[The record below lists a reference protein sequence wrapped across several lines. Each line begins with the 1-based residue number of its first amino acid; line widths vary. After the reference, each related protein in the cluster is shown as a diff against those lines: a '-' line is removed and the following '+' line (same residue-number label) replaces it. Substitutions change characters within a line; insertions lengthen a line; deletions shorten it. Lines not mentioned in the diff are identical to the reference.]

1 MCRVV
6 EIVKAGGIERTQG
19 AGVNTGKARLTTS
32 AQARAIGAGVN
43 GMERGRNTMAT
54 EGAGKGNVR
63 AGVGGTAKAGG
74 ITTTCCFFVPPT
86 RFLNFSRQSPRQQMQ
101 KYGINHVYMKVPPK
115 AK

>member
-1 MCRVV
+1 MSRVV
-6 EIVKAGGIERTQG
+6 EIVKAGGIKRTQG
-19 AGVNTGKARLTTS
+19 AGVNTGKAQLATS

-63 AGVGGTAKAGG
+63 AGVGGPAKAGG
-74 ITTTCCFFVPPT
+74 TDHTLFFLRATTP
-86 RFLNFSRQSPRQQMQ
+86 FSR
-101 KYGINHVYMKVPPK
+101 HVNKCRNMVSIMYMKVPPK

>member
-74 ITTTCCFFVPPT
+74 IITTTCCFFSVLRPV
-86 RFLNFSRQSPRQQMQ
+86 FSPESPATSTNAEIWYQSCT
-101 KYGINHVYMKVPPK
+101 
-115 AK
+115 

>member
-43 GMERGRNTMAT
+43 GMEWGRNTMAT

-74 ITTTCCFFVPPT
+74 ITRPHAV
-86 RFLNFSRQSPRQQMQ
+86 FSPCHDPVFSPRQQMQ
-101 KYGINHVYMKVPPK
+101 KYGINHVHEGPP
-115 AK
+115 

>member
-19 AGVNTGKARLTTS
+19 AGVNTGKARLATS

-43 GMERGRNTMAT
+43 GMEWGRNTMAT

-74 ITTTCCFFVPPT
+74 ITTTCCFFSVHTT
-86 RFLNFSRQSPRQQMQ
+86 RFLARVARQQMQ
-101 KYGINHVYMKVPPK
+101 KYGIIMYMKVPPK

>member
-74 ITTTCCFFVPPT
+74 ITTTCCFFSVHTT
-86 RFLNFSRQSPRQQMQ
+86 RFLARVARQQMQ